1 MNPIAITNRLEPFID
16 THLIDQL
23 NGVTHQLQ
31 KPHPQEVSIIHDE
44 PWEGNT
50 CGYHTVF
57 QDGDIYR
64 MYYRGSHHDP
74 VTTKTPHEVTCYAE
88 STDGITWTKPN
99 LNLYAFNGSKNN
111 NIVWVETGAH
121 DFSPFKD
128 PNPNA
133 TPDAKYK
140 AIARGDGG
148 LYTFK
153 SPDGIHW
160 SPLSGHA
167 VITEGK
173 FDSQNLAFW
182 DTEKN
187 CYVDFHRGFR
197 DVGDQKVRDILTCT
211 STDFLNW
218 TEPKY
223 ITQTGAP
230 VEQLYTNQIIPYFR
244 APHIYMGFPMRFV
257 PERTV
262 YDIAKGGV
270 SDGVLMTSR
279 NGQTFHR
286 WPEAFIRPGLNHEN
300 WICRNTMVAW
310 GMLET
315 DSRIPK
321 QTELSM
327 YATEHYYSSTRCDQL
342 RRHTIRLDGFASLHA
357 NATGGELVTKPFTF
371 DGKNLTANF
380 STSAIGKL
388 TFEIQTPNGTPI
400 AHFAQNDCD
409 DIFGDT
415 TQRTITWQ
423 GKSDISHLANT
434 PIRLR
439 IQLHDADLFA
449 IQFQ

>member
-1 MNPIAITNRLEPFID
+1 MNPISIANRLEPFID
-16 THLIDQL
+16 NHLIDQL

-31 KPHPQEVSIIHDE
+31 KPQPQEVSIVHDE

-57 QDGDIYR
+57 QDGNSYR
-64 MYYRGSHHDP
+64 MYYRGSHHDT

-99 LNLYAFNGSKNN
+99 LGLFEFDGSKNN
-111 NIVWVETGAH
+111 NIVWMETGAH

-133 TPDAKYK
+133 TPDAQYK

-153 SPDGIHW
+153 SSDGIHW
-160 SPLSGHA
+160 SRMADHA

-182 DTEKN
+182 DSEKN
-187 CYVDFHRGFR
+187 SYVDFHRGFR
-197 DVGDQKVRDILTCT
+197 EVGNQKVRDILTCT
-211 STDFLNW
+211 STDFINW
-218 TEPKY
+218 TDPKY

-270 SDGVLMTSR
+270 SDGVFMTSR

-286 WPEAFIRPGLNHEN
+286 WPEAFIRPGLNNEN
-300 WICRNTMVAW
+300 WICRNTMIAW

-315 DSRIPK
+315 HSRIPN
-321 QTELSM
+321 QTELSI
-327 YATEHYYSSTRCDQL
+327 YATEHYYSNTRCDQL

-357 NATGGELVTKPFTF
+357 NATGGECITKPFTF
-371 DGKNLTANF
+371 DGKSLTANF
-380 STSAIGKL
+380 ATSAIGKL
-388 TFEIQTPNGTPI
+388 TFEIQNPNGTPI
-400 AHFAQNDCD
+400 THFAQSDCD

-423 GKSDISHLANT
+423 SKSDISHLANT

-439 IQLHDADLFA
+439 IQLQDADLFA